1 MMSRWSRVASV
12 LLVLLLIALAWLQP
26 MDAAAEVQVEAG
38 LKRALTTFAAARALN
53 AVISV
58 AQGTEVALEPAGVG
72 VTFTPGQVLD
82 PVNDLVEQFSSLMLV
97 ASVSFGVQR
106 TLLAVGGHWAIS
118 GLVTVLL
125 LAWLWLRW
133 RGSRRLDQWL
143 LLALLLRFA
152 IPAVTLGSDAA
163 FQWFLAER
171 YQESQ
176 AALSLGT
183 ERVTEL
189 TVTPPTDERAESW
202 SARAERWWTQAGSSL
217 DVSARMEALKQS
229 ATAMTEHIIE
239 LIVVFLLQTLILP
252 LGLLWLCWRASRAVL
267 ESKEAG

>member
-1 MMSRWSRVASV
+1 MSPGFRLAS
-12 LLVLLLIALAWLQP
+12 LLVLLLLLLVLVWTQP
-26 MDAAAEVQVEAG
+26 MDAAARDQVEAG

-53 AVISV
+53 AAISV

-106 TLLAVGGHWAIS
+106 TLLAVGGHWVIS
-118 GLVTVLL
+118 TAVTVLL

-133 RGSRRLDQWL
+133 RGSRRLDSWVL
-143 LLALLLRFA
+143 LLLLLRFA
-152 IPAVTLGSDAA
+152 IPAATLGSEAV
-163 FQWFLAER
+163 FQWFLSER
-171 YQESQ
+171 YQASQ

-183 ERVTEL
+183 GQVSDL
-189 TVTPPTDERAESW
+189 TLQPPVEPPADWSERAQ
-202 SARAERWWTQAGSSL
+202 RWWTQAGSTL

-229 ATAMTEHIIE
+229 AAALTDHIID

-252 LGLLWLCWRASRAVL
+252 LGLLWLGWRACLALMDRRSP
-267 ESKEAG
+267 E

>member
-1 MMSRWSRVASV
+1 MSLGSRLASL
-12 LLVLLLIALAWLQP
+12 LLVLLLLVLVWTQP
-26 MDAAAEVQVEAG
+26 MDAAASDQVEAG

-72 VTFTPGQVLD
+72 VTFTPGQILD

-106 TLLAVGGHWAIS
+106 TLLAVGGHWVIS
-118 GLVTVLL
+118 ALVTGLL
-125 LAWLWLRW
+125 LAWLWQRW
-133 RGSRRLDQWL
+133 RGNRRLDQWL

-152 IPAVTLGSDAA
+152 IPAVTLGSEAM
-163 FQWFLAER
+163 FQWFLSER
-171 YQESQ
+171 YQASQ

-183 ERVTEL
+183 EQVSEL
-189 TVTPPTDERAESW
+189 TLTPPTDQPAASWGERAQ
-202 SARAERWWTQAGSSL
+202 RWWTQAGSAL
-217 DVSARMEALKQS
+217 DVGARMEALKQS

-252 LGLLWLCWRASRAVL
+252 LGLLWLGWRACLALPRREPS
-267 ESKEAG
+267 E

>member
-1 MMSRWSRVASV
+1 MNRWSRVASV
-12 LLVLLLIALAWLQP
+12 LLALLLIALAWLQP
-26 MDAAAEVQVEAG
+26 MDEAAKVQAEAG

-58 AQGTEVALEPAGVG
+58 AQGTEVAVEPAGVG

-118 GLVTVLL
+118 GLLTALL
-125 LAWLWLRW
+125 LAWVWLRW
-133 RGSRRLDQWL
+133 RGSRRLDRWV

-152 IPAVTLGSDAA
+152 MPAVTLGSEAA

-171 YQESQ
+171 YQQSQ
-176 AALSLGT
+176 VALSLGT
-183 ERVTEL
+183 ERVGEL
-189 TVTPPTDERAESW
+189 TVSPPVEDPAAGWRE
-202 SARAERWWTQAGSSL
+202 RAERWWTQAGSAL
-217 DVSARMEALKQS
+217 DVGARVEALKQS
-229 ATAMTEHIIE
+229 ASAMTEHIIE

-267 ESKEAG
+267 ESKASG